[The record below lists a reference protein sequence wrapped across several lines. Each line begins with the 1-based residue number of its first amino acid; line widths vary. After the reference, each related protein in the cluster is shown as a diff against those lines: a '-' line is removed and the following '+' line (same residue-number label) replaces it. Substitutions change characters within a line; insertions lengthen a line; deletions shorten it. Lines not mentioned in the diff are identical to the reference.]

1 MKKLTC
7 NDCKYY
13 DVINGRCKITGDNHH
28 GYDNECEIMEQ
39 ETDTEIDIEAEN
51 FIMGNFIDEGQ
62 MELFKEE

>member
-1 MKKLTC
+1 MTKTC

-13 DVINGRCKITGDNHH
+13 DVVDGMCKITHDNH
-28 GYDNECEIMEQ
+28 YDYEDACEDFEQ

-62 MELFKEE
+62 LELFKEE